1 MANLKLWPHW
11 LTHSLTDSPN
21 YKEMLSHLKIEY
33 PWWNNPIDFSDNGID
48 TLSGI
53 LFLVDQTC
61 SDQDGDIIKEW
72 SDYGLIEDHLNVC
85 SHLGLGSDAEFT
97 LTKWKGGA

>member
-1 MANLKLWPHW
+1 METKILILQPFTALFCFQSINVRKL
-11 LTHSLTDSPN
+11 
-21 YKEMLSHLKIEY
+21 EY
-33 PWWNNPIDFSDNGID
+33 PWWNNPIDFSDIGLD

-61 SDQDGDIIKEW
+61 SDKDGDIIKEW
-72 SDYGLIEDHLNVC
+72 SDYELIEDDLNVC

>member
-1 MANLKLWPHW
+1 MQSFTALFCFQSINVR
-11 LTHSLTDSPN
+11 
-21 YKEMLSHLKIEY
+21 KIEY
-33 PWWNNPIDFSDNGID
+33 PWWNNPIDFSDIGLD

-61 SDQDGDIIKEW
+61 SDKDGDIIKEW
-72 SDYGLIEDHLNVC
+72 SDYELIEDDLNVC